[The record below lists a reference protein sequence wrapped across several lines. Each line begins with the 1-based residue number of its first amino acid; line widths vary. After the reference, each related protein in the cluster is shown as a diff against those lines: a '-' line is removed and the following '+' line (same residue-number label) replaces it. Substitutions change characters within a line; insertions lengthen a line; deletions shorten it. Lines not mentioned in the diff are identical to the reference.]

1 MMKQKNDTNKNTQSI
16 MNSAIQSSDRL
27 FYNDFAD
34 IQIQL
39 SSLSDILEQIKTNS
53 AITTSSASTRSIDGG
68 KTSGGHTPT
77 ASISSINSLTLLD
90 GQRQDYF
97 DLSKKVFDN
106 LNNLY
111 KRLSVLALEQQQSVN
126 FYFQNQY
133 KIIGINV

>member
-1 MMKQKNDTNKNTQSI
+1 
-16 MNSAIQSSDRL
+16 MNSATQSSDRL

-53 AITTSSASTRSIDGG
+53 TITTSSISTRSIDGG
-68 KTSGGHTPT
+68 KSGTHTPT

-97 DLSKKVFDN
+97 EMSKKVFDN

-111 KRLSVLALEQQQSVN
+111 KRLSVLALEQQQQQQLVN
-126 FYFQNQY
+126 FNFKN
-133 KIIGINV
+133 